1 MQVPLAPLFL
11 FEPLVQSNLP
21 DKVPVANKIHST
33 LLLLAA
39 GQKQLRWPVRLG
51 VSLLL
56 VSLGGVWVR
65 ECRLSMGSL
74 RLQRGCGRMLM

>member
-1 MQVPLAPLFL
+1 
-11 FEPLVQSNLP
+11 
-21 DKVPVANKIHST
+21 
-33 LLLLAA
+33 
-39 GQKQLRWPVRLG
+39 LRWPVRLG

-74 RLQRGCGRMLM
+74 RLQRGCVTDAYVTVKDYGIYFIYLFF